1 MNCTRTNFS
10 KKAFTIHILIL
21 NHTIQHIMS
30 KYVHCVPLKLWHS
43 IKVQN
48 LEKIDPKFKAKNWG
62 CPNVWIIQSIVA
74 HICRVYPPQQ
84 GHSELIQNSTMWAC
98 QLKHS
103 SASSISYS
111 VLWWD
116 FKYIQSV
123 LEVGEECWGLFAN
136 STLLSFLWQHITLSD
151 VCLANESKKPTSMK
165 NLSNIFFCNNPNGEH
180 LL

>member
-1 MNCTRTNFS
+1 
-10 KKAFTIHILIL
+10 
-21 NHTIQHIMS
+21 MS
-30 KYVHCVPLKLWHS
+30 KYVRCVPLKLWHS

-103 SASSISYS
+103 NASSISYS

-123 LEVGEECWGLFAN
+123 LEVGEECWDVGSFLPIPHFYHFSD
-136 STLLSFLWQHITLSD
+136 STLPSQTCAWQMKVKSQPQWKICPAFSFVTIQMMS
-151 VCLANESKKPTSMK
+151 
-165 NLSNIFFCNNPNGEH
+165 IFYILQQ
-180 LL
+180 LLNK

>member
-1 MNCTRTNFS
+1 MTLHKNQFHWEGICNSHRDFESYNS
-10 KKAFTIHILIL
+10 SH
-21 NHTIQHIMS
+21 MS
-30 KYVHCVPLKLWHS
+30 KCKHCVPLKLWHS

-48 LEKIDPKFKAKNWG
+48 LEKFDPNFKAKNWS
-62 CPNVWIIQSIVA
+62 CPNVLIIQSIVA

-103 SASSISYS
+103 NASSISYS

-116 FKYIQSV
+116 FKYIQSI
-123 LEVGEECWGLFAN
+123 LEVSEECWVLFAN

-165 NLSNIFFCNNPNGEH
+165 NLSNIFFCNNPNGIH